1 MKQALA
7 DGSILLVE
15 STSNQ
20 VDQNGGYTGMTP
32 SKFVA
37 YVKKIARETG
47 LPESRLLLGGDH
59 LGPNSWQKL
68 KSDEAM
74 ANSHEL
80 IRQYVAAGYQKIHL
94 DASMFLADD
103 QGDRHKPLE
112 DEIVARRAAALCVTA
127 ENTWKQLPAGSPAP
141 VYVIGTEVPIPGGAT
156 EHEEGLSVTPAA
168 DALKTV
174 EITRRAFLD
183 AGAGDAWERVCG
195 LVVQPGVEYG
205 DDQVFDFKAP
215 EAEELSHALDD
226 VPGVVFEAHSTDY
239 QLPSALL
246 KMTQMHFCIHK
257 VGPWLTFAW
266 REALFALAQIEKF
279 IVKDSPASGI
289 VDVLESVMVDNPVY
303 WKKYYPGTEREQFIK
318 RKFSYSDRSRY
329 YWPDPR
335 LSASLSSLFG
345 NLRKNKIPP
354 TLISQYLPLQ
364 YHAWRRGEVSLDPE
378 ELAWFHVGE
387 VLRVYSSACG
397 MAG

>member
-1 MKQALA
+1 
-7 DGSILLVE
+7 
-15 STSNQ
+15 
-20 VDQNGGYTGMTP
+20 
-32 SKFVA
+32 
-37 YVKKIARETG
+37 
-47 LPESRLLLGGDH
+47 
-59 LGPNSWQKL
+59 
-68 KSDEAM
+68 
-74 ANSHEL
+74 
-80 IRQYVAAGYQKIHL
+80 
-94 DASMFLADD
+94 
-103 QGDRHKPLE
+103 
-112 DEIVARRAAALCVTA
+112 
-127 ENTWKQLPAGSPAP
+127 
-141 VYVIGTEVPIPGGAT
+141 
-156 EHEEGLSVTPAA
+156 
-168 DALKTV
+168 V

-205 DDQVFDFKAP
+205 DDQVFDFNAP

-239 QLPSALL
+239 QLPSALS

-266 REALFALAQIEKF
+266 REALFALAQIENL
-279 IVKDSPASGI
+279 IVKDSPISGI
-289 VDVLESVMVDNPVY
+289 VDVLESVMVGNPVY

-329 YWPDPR
+329 YWPDSR